1 MISERFSVVILEGK
15 RLGRLFM
22 YASLRDAALSLLGL
36 FSPIYILQS
45 SLEQGYDLQTGVVF
59 VISFYTILFI
69 SKIFSLIMSENLSQK
84 MGYKHII
91 RLSFIPFLA
100 CIPFIILIKQNIFFG
115 VFAAILWGID
125 AGMYWWGY
133 HGYFIKNSMKGRWG
147 KEIGGFEFML
157 SLPRILTPLSGA
169 IIVSIFG
176 FNALFILV
184 AAFMLLAM
192 LLFGR
197 GSDEPQKVD
206 VKASEVLKIMWNR
219 KSVSAAYI
227 GQGADALFHT
237 IFWPMFLFILFGQVL
252 TVGTIFSGA
261 ILFSAAVAL
270 FTGIWIDKRG
280 IRQIIATS
288 SIIISLTWLIRFVV
302 NSVGAIILVDTASRI
317 ANKMSAVSLDGQ
329 SYKKAMEKNISQAL
343 LFRELNLA
351 FGYLVAAVGV
361 GIISFID
368 PSLRSVLLL
377 AAIMTLL
384 PQFAVINK
392 KL

>member
-1 MISERFSVVILEGK
+1 MISERFSVVILEGR

-45 SLEQGYDLQTGVVF
+45 SVEQGYKLQTAVLF
-59 VISFYTILFI
+59 VICFYIILFI
-69 SKIFSLIMSENLSQK
+69 SKIFALVMSENLSQK

-115 VFAAILWGID
+115 VLAALLWGID

-157 SLPRILTPLSGA
+157 TLPRILTPLSGA

-176 FNALFILV
+176 FNALFVLV
-184 AAFMLLAM
+184 AVFMLLAM
-192 LLFGR
+192 VLLGK
-197 GSDEPQKVD
+197 GADAPQKVD
-206 VKASEVLKIMWNR
+206 VRASEVLKVMWNR
-219 KSVSAAYI
+219 KSVSAAYM

-261 ILFSAAVAL
+261 VLFSAMVAL
-270 FTGIWIDKRG
+270 ITGIWIDKRG

-288 SIIISLTWLIRFVV
+288 SLIISLTWLVKFVV
-302 NSVGAIILVDTASRI
+302 STVGAIVFLDTASRI
-317 ANKMSAVSLDGQ
+317 ANKMAAVSLDGQ
-329 SYKKAMEKNISQAL
+329 TYKKAMEKNISQAL

-351 FGYLVAAVGV
+351 FGYLSAAIGV

-368 PSLRSVLLL
+368 PSLRSVTLL
-377 AAIMTLL
+377 ASLMTLL

-392 KL
+392 KI